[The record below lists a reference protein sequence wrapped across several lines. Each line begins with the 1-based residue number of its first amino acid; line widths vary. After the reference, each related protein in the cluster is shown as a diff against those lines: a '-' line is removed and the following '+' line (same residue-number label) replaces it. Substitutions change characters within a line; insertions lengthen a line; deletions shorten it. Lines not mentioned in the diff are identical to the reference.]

1 MSIRGLFV
9 PLITPFTAAGEV
21 DYGVLER
28 LAHEAVDAGAAGIVA
43 LGTTAEPATLDA
55 EERAAIVNTCAEV
68 CGEREVALIVGT
80 GSNSTADSERA
91 VAALDPRATAA
102 LTVVPYYTKPSQRGI
117 VEHFRRL
124 AAASPVPLVIY
135 NVPHRTGRPLDVET
149 LRELAELP
157 NIAAFKHAVGAVDET
172 TVAWMATVGERTSVL
187 CGDDLF
193 TAALLA
199 LGADGAILTC
209 SNVATADYA
218 ELVDAWHDGRVE
230 QARKIGNRLVPLA
243 RALFA
248 EANPVVVKG
257 VLAAQGRI
265 PAPCVRLPLLP
276 ACEESVTAAL
286 AALG

>member
-9 PLITPFTAAGEV
+9 PLITPFTSRGAV

-43 LGTTAEPATLDA
+43 LGTTAEPANLDA
-55 EERAAIVNTCAEV
+55 WERAAIVDTCAVV
-68 CGEREVALIVGT
+68 CADRDVPLIVGT
-80 GSNSTADSERA
+80 GTNSTAESERGL
-91 VAALDPRATAA
+91 AALDARATAA
-102 LTVVPYYTKPSQRGI
+102 LTVVPYYTKPSQQGI

-124 AAASPVPLVIY
+124 AAVSPVPLVIY

-149 LRELAELP
+149 LRCLAGLP
-157 NIAAFKHAVGAVDET
+157 NIAGFKHAVGVVDET
-172 TVAWMATVGERTSVL
+172 TVAWMAMVGEQTSVL

-218 ELVDAWHDGRVE
+218 ELVAAWHDGRVE
-230 QARKIGNRLVPLA
+230 QARKIGNRLIPLA

-257 VLAAQGRI
+257 V
-265 PAPCVRLPLLP
+265 
-276 ACEESVTAAL
+276 
-286 AALG
+286 